1 MDSPRVYTGLA
12 IRQVALC
19 KISYLNPIEGH
30 FLSSSSKSQSLPIIF
45 HIASA
50 LMHIIWLHC
59 EIFELNLLFCYRGT
73 SVSFLLI
80 ASLCPCPRS
89 HLSITQVLCLCSYLL
104 FLLLHPYLNFYWIFQ
119 FSVKKKV
126 LCSPTSMKTECPIF
140 PWPHTLL
147 LSLLFGCWAYPA
159 ECWSAS
165 ARKSCQ
171 MLAWWH
177 MGTSNIWDKI
187 YYLYNKQ

>member
-119 FSVKKKV
+119 FSVKKKSSMFSYFYENRMSNFP
-126 LCSPTSMKTECPIF
+126 LTS
-140 PWPHTLL
+140 
-147 LSLLFGCWAYPA
+147 YPA
-159 ECWSAS
+159 SVSFIWVLSIPCWMLISL
-165 ARKSCQ
+165 CQ
-171 MLAWWH
+171 EIMSDVGMMTH
-177 MGTSNIWDKI
+177 GH
-187 YYLYNKQ
+187 Q